1 MGTRIDLDEDAH
13 MTTAASKHIDA
24 LTVKDCL
31 DLLETQDLG
40 RLAYVVDGK
49 PRILPLNY
57 AMHQGSI
64 VFRTG
69 YGEVLDTIHLQEVEF
84 EVDHGASETET
95 GWSVIVHGVA
105 EEIWRP
111 EELEIARDLA
121 LRPWA
126 PGNRDHYVRILSTA
140 ITGRRIS

>member
-1 MGTRIDLDEDAH
+1 
-13 MTTAASKHIDA
+13 MTTAASKHIGA
-24 LTVKDCL
+24 LTVEECL
-31 DLLETQDLG
+31 DLLQTQNLG

-57 AMHQGSI
+57 AVHQGSVI
-64 VFRTG
+64 FRTG
-69 YGEVLDTIHLQEVEF
+69 YGDLLDTIHLQEVEF
-84 EVDHGASETET
+84 EVDHGASDVGT

-111 EELEIARDLA
+111 EELDVARRLP

-126 PGNRDHYVRILSTA
+126 PGNRDHYVRILSTG
-140 ITGRRIS
+140 ITGRRISSSE

>member
-1 MGTRIDLDEDAH
+1 
-13 MTTAASKHIDA
+13 MTTAASKHIGA
-24 LTVKDCL
+24 LTVEECL
-31 DLLETQDLG
+31 DLLQTQNLG

-57 AMHQGSI
+57 ALHQGSVI
-64 VFRTG
+64 FRTG
-69 YGEVLDTIHLQEVEF
+69 YGDLLDTIHLQEVEF
-84 EVDHGASETET
+84 EVDHGASDVGT

-111 EELEIARDLA
+111 EELDVARRLP

-126 PGNRDHYVRILSTA
+126 PGNRDHYVRILSTG
-140 ITGRRIS
+140 ITGRRISSSE

>member
-1 MGTRIDLDEDAH
+1 MTVPAKKRIEELAVD
-13 MTTAASKHIDA
+13 
-24 LTVKDCL
+24 DCFE
-31 DLLETQDLG
+31 LLKTMSLG
-40 RLAYVVDGK
+40 RLAYAVDGE

-57 AMHQGSI
+57 QLHQGSI

-69 YGEVLDTIHLQEVEF
+69 YGDILDHVHHHDVVF
-84 EVDHGASETET
+84 EVDHGEPEGHT

-111 EELEIARDLA
+111 EELEVVRQLT

-126 PGNRDHYVRILSTA
+126 PGDRDHYVRILSSS
-140 ITGRRIS
+140 ITGRRIT

>member
-1 MGTRIDLDEDAH
+1 
-13 MTTAASKHIDA
+13 MTTAAKN
-24 LTVKDCL
+24 LQPMTVEESL
-31 DLLETQDLG
+31 DLLGTQTLG
-40 RLAYVVDGK
+40 RLAYVVSGK
-49 PRILPLNY
+49 PRMLPLNY
-57 AMHQGSI
+57 AMYQGSV

-69 YGEVLDTIHLQEVEF
+69 YGELLDTIHLQQVVF
-84 EVDHGASETET
+84 EADESSNETRS

-111 EELEIARDLA
+111 EELEMVHELP

-140 ITGRRIS
+140 ITGRRIG

>member
-1 MGTRIDLDEDAH
+1 MSL
-13 MTTAASKHIDA
+13 MTTAASKHIGA
-24 LTVKDCL
+24 LTVEECL
-31 DLLETQDLG
+31 DLLQTQNLG

-57 AMHQGSI
+57 ALHQGSVI
-64 VFRTG
+64 FRTG
-69 YGEVLDTIHLQEVEF
+69 YGDLLDTIHLQEVEF
-84 EVDHGASETET
+84 EVDHGASDVGT

-111 EELEIARDLA
+111 EELDVARRLP

-126 PGNRDHYVRILSTA
+126 PGNRDHYVRILSTG
-140 ITGRRIS
+140 ITGRRISSSE

>member
-1 MGTRIDLDEDAH
+1 MMTMPARKHLDE
-13 MTTAASKHIDA
+13 
-24 LTVKDCL
+24 LGL
-31 DLLETQDLG
+31 DECYELLQSRSLG
-40 RLAYVVDGK
+40 RLAFIVEGK

-57 AMHQGSI
+57 GIHQGSV

-69 YGEVLDTIHLQEVEF
+69 YGNLLDMVHQKDVAF
-84 EVDHGASETET
+84 EVDDGDPATHT

-111 EELEIARDLA
+111 EELDIARQLP

-126 PGNRDHYVRILSTA
+126 PGDRDHYVRILSTQ
-140 ITGRRIS
+140 ITGRRVR

>member
-1 MGTRIDLDEDAH
+1 
-13 MTTAASKHIDA
+13 MTTAAKKNLQP
-24 LTVKDCL
+24 LTVEESL
-31 DLLETQDLG
+31 DLLGTATLG
-40 RLAYVVDGK
+40 RLAYVVSGK

-57 AMHQGSI
+57 AMYQGSV

-69 YGEVLDTIHLQEVEF
+69 YGELLDTIHLQQVVF
-84 EVDHGASETET
+84 EADHGADETRS

-111 EELEIARDLA
+111 EELEMVHKLP

-140 ITGRRIS
+140 ITGRRID